1 MDNTWQLYSCI
12 QGWRAIS
19 NRLDAKLATAL
30 RKLDRDLTKNIT
42 PKDAALTAYKTV
54 STWMRTPDA
63 SNFGTC
69 DGEPLHILSIKIN
82 RHLKDKHNMSAVL
95 NGWGDAI

>member
-12 QGWRAIS
+12 QGWCAIS

-69 DGEPLHILSIKIN
+69 DGEPLRVLCSKIN
-82 RHLKDKHNMSAVL
+82 RHLKDKHNMPQVI
-95 NGWGDAI
+95 DAYHM